1 MSKEFQKK
9 YMHPTRRKL
18 ANMVA
23 TGGEY
28 EKESFVSFAQT
39 ESNRKREIGEVWT
52 DSDGKKWE
60 QKEFGRVRINEN
72 SDTFAEV
79 REYLNKLNTCSAK
92 DCNTIKV
99 SQADK
104 KLISKTG
111 YCAKCLAKKEL
122 QIKQDGLWEAY
133 TDYRSFQNMIAYGKE
148 VIAQFQQAYKD
159 VKQEYE
165 IVGEDGKLEKWKM
178 EKDAEEMKAEILADI
193 KNFEEEL
200 EIAYQKRNEAWDK
213 LKDKNYDLV
222 KAPID

>member
-122 QIKQDGLWEAY
+122 KINQDGLWEAY

-200 EIAYQKRNEAWDK
+200 EIAYQKRNEAWNK

-222 KAPID
+222 KPPID

>member
-1 MSKEFQKK
+1 
-9 YMHPTRRKL
+9 
-18 ANMVA
+18 MVA

-111 YCAKCLAKKEL
+111 
-122 QIKQDGLWEAY
+122 
-133 TDYRSFQNMIAYGKE
+133 
-148 VIAQFQQAYKD
+148 
-159 VKQEYE
+159 
-165 IVGEDGKLEKWKM
+165 
-178 EKDAEEMKAEILADI
+178 
-193 KNFEEEL
+193 
-200 EIAYQKRNEAWDK
+200 
-213 LKDKNYDLV
+213 
-222 KAPID
+222 